1 MRSRTILTSFAL
13 LAIAGVAGAQ
23 GTTKKVTPK
32 APMSASAVPTSAK
45 PSTPAD
51 TVQHAA
57 KKKSSRRHHRNA
69 SKSTA
74 TDTSAVHAAAPAAKS
89 KTTGKKS

>member
-1 MRSRTILTSFAL
+1 MLSRTIVTSFAL

-23 GTTKKVTPK
+23 GATKKPQT
-32 APMSASAVPTSAK
+32 SASAVPTAAK

-51 TVQHAA
+51 TAQHAV
-57 KKKSSRRHHRNA
+57 KKSSRRRHRNA
-69 SKSTA
+69 TKTA
-74 TDTSAVHAAAPAAKS
+74 AKDTAAVHATAPAAKA